1 MLGVPA
7 TTPYDWNFSLFGFP
21 VRVAP
26 WFWVAMLVLGGGNGA
41 TKISIAAFAAAV
53 FISIL
58 IHELGHTFAFRHYGQ
73 ESRIVL
79 YHFGGLAVPTGGR
92 PSNNLW
98 EHIVISAAG
107 PVVQMAAAI
116 LLAVVLRSFGIGTN
130 SRLLHMIGFRGG
142 EALSNPFASEFLLQF
157 YWVSI
162 GWALFNLLPVYPLD
176 GGQISRS
183 LFQIFAGHNGIN
195 YSLMLSVATGGL
207 LAVYAFKS
215 EHILMAMFFG
225 SFAYNSYQAMQAY
238 GAGPRRW

>member
-1 MLGVPA
+1 
-7 TTPYDWNFSLFGFP
+7 
-21 VRVAP
+21 
-26 WFWVAMLVLGGGNGA
+26 MLVLGGGNGA
-41 TKISIAAFAAAV
+41 TRLSIFAFAVAV

-73 ESRIVL
+73 NSHIVL

-92 PSNNLW
+92 SRINLW

-107 PVVQMAAAI
+107 PVVQMAVAI
-116 LLAVVLRSFGIGTN
+116 FLAIVLRGFGIRADSG
-130 SRLLHMIGFRGG
+130 LLYMIGIRGG
-142 EALSNPFASEFLLQF
+142 EAITNPFVSEFLLQF

-176 GGQISRS
+176 GGQISRN
-183 LFQIFAGHNGIN
+183 LFQIFAGSNGIN

-207 LAVYAFKS
+207 LAMYAFKS
-215 EHILMAMFFG
+215 GHVLMAMFFG